1 MTYRKYSDLHPITNH
16 AQYRFNNSQQRQLPS
31 LATRGLGRSPIGKS
45 WLPWKPASY
54 KAPLKGKKKPQ
65 AFVCPGPYKTAASYF
80 PTWYRSIIGAS
91 ELNFSVR
98 NGLRWILTAITALF
112 LSTGRISLLSA
123 VYLMRKTTW
132 YLLAYCLALL
142 GALSFCSSKLS
153 LFLCFS
159 CHFTLLSSCFRTRE
173 ALGLL
178 VPLGFDIAA
187 FTPAAYQRHSL

>member
-1 MTYRKYSDLHPITNH
+1 MRQHDEVDSRRVRRSVATELSEDLAFLKHLIYVNNH
-16 AQYRFNNSQQRQLPS
+16 YA
-31 LATRGLGRSPIGKS
+31 LASSNEKALSGFLTGLR
-45 WLPWKPASY
+45 L
-54 KAPLKGKKKPQ
+54 
-65 AFVCPGPYKTAASYF
+65 KTAASYF

-187 FTPAAYQRHSL
+187 FTPAAYLRGSLPRPSMEISSWSRLRA